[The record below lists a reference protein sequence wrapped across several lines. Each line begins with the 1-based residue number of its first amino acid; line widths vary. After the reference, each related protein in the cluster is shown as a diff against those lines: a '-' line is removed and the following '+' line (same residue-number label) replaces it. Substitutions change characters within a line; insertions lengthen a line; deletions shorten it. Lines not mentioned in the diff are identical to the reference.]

1 MPSRTSTDPS
11 TSVLTQRQ
19 LNRSLLARQ
28 MLLHRSDMT
37 VEATLEHLVGMQSQV
52 PSHPYVAL
60 WSRLEGFQT
69 DHLSRMMI
77 DRTAVRMLLMRGTIH
92 LVTARDGLKL
102 RPVVQELYERLFP
115 SNAIWGPNLKGMD
128 LDELLAAGRKQLE
141 ETPRTSK
148 ALASLLAELW
158 PDRDPASMSQAI
170 RHYLPLV
177 QVTPRGIWGKS
188 HQATWTTVEK
198 WLGESVDDNTA
209 PDDTILRYLVAF
221 GPATV
226 ADIQTWSRLQGLR
239 EPVERLRPQVRV
251 YRNEKGQELFDVSG
265 APFPDPETPVPPR
278 FLPVYDNALLS
289 HADRTRIIDEDY
301 RKAIGSSNGLFDAT
315 YLIDGFVAG
324 SWKIEQKKKEKRATL
339 VLTPFAPMSAEERA
353 ALEDEGA
360 RLLAFAAADAETHD
374 IIVQSSR

>member
-28 MLLHRSDMT
+28 MLLQRSDMT
-37 VEATLEHLVGMQSQV
+37 VEAALEHLVGMQSQV

-148 ALASLLAELW
+148 ALASLLAEQW

-209 PDDTILRYLVAF
+209 PDDTILRYLAAF

-251 YRNEKGQELFDVSG
+251 YRNEKGQELFDVPG
-265 APFPDPETPVPPR
+265 APFPDPETPAPPR
-278 FLPVYDNALLS
+278 FLPVYDNVLLS

-324 SWKIEQKKKEKRATL
+324 SWKIEQTKKERCATL
-339 VLTPFAPMSAEERA
+339 VLTSFAPMSAEERT

-360 RLLAFAAADAETHD
+360 RLLAFTAADAESHD